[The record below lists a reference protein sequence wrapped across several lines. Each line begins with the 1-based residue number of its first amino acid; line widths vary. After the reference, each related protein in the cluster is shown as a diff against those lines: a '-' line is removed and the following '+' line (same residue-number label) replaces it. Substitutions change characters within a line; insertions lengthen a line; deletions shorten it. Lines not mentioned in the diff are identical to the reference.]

1 MVHEHR
7 RKIKNYLINKE
18 VQIPLIVIT
27 FAYTVLIVLTAEIM
41 VMMPFIKGM
50 FAPDQE
56 VRQRSAQVFIE
67 TFNLII
73 PSILVIFV
81 IFSLYQIWFS
91 HRFCGP
97 MVPLEKAIR
106 RFSEKRLDT
115 RITLRKL
122 DFLKPIA
129 ETFNNSLEICRNDIN
144 EIKTCN
150 TTLIGLLE
158 EVIAADALSHE
169 GDAEKLKE
177 AARLAHMEKEHL
189 DQFIT

>member
-56 VRQRSAQVFIE
+56 VQQRSAQVFIE
-67 TFNLII
+67 TFNLIM
-73 PSILVIFV
+73 SQYSGHLR

-97 MVPLEKAIR
+97 MVLWK
-106 RFSEKRLDT
+106 KRLDGLAKKDW
-115 RITLRKL
+115 I
-122 DFLKPIA
+122 
-129 ETFNNSLEICRNDIN
+129 RNYPAQ
-144 EIKTCN
+144 T
-150 TTLIGLLE
+150 
-158 EVIAADALSHE
+158 
-169 GDAEKLKE
+169 
-177 AARLAHMEKEHL
+177 
-189 DQFIT
+189 

>member
-81 IFSLYQIWFS
+81 IFSVYQIWFS

-115 RITLRKL
+115 RITLRKH
-122 DFLKPIA
+122 DFIKPIA
-129 ETFNNSLEICRNDIN
+129 DTFNSSLETCGNDID
-144 EIKTCN
+144 EIKNCN
-150 TTLIGLLE
+150 TTIIDLLE
-158 EVIAADALSHE
+158 KVIADDAVSKE
-169 GDAEKLKE
+169 AAKEKLKE
-177 AARLAHMEKEHL
+177 AARLAQMEKEHL
-189 DQFIT
+189 DKFIT

>member
-56 VRQRSAQVFIE
+56 VQQRSAQVFIE

-81 IFSLYQIWFS
+81 IFSVYQIWFS

-115 RITLRKL
+115 RITLRKH
-122 DFLKPIA
+122 DFIKPIA
-129 ETFNNSLEICRNDIN
+129 DTFNSSLETCGNDID
-144 EIKTCN
+144 EIKNCN
-150 TTLIGLLE
+150 TTIIDLLE
-158 EVIAADALSHE
+158 KVIADDAVSKE
-169 GDAEKLKE
+169 AAKEKLKE
-177 AARLAHMEKEHL
+177 AARLAQMEKEHL
-189 DQFIT
+189 DKFIT